1 MCLTN
6 TCTYSGEAP
15 LVPVIQPFRLVQ
27 LAAGRKVSHGRHIFT
42 VVVSAG
48 RPEGVHAAKAGGTGA
63 PGDLKHHGPR

>member
-27 LAAGRKVSHGRHIFT
+27 LAAGRKVSHGRHIFA

-48 RPEGVHAAKAGGTGA
+48 RPEGVHAAKAGGTDA
-63 PGDLKHHGPR
+63 SGDLKHHGPR